1 MSKKKLDLAKD
12 LTRGRSIKKELG
24 ATEEAA
30 TKMVKKV
37 VKKLPEEI
45 KVSEPVP
52 TKTEDKKLVRTTID
66 LPAYVHKAIKIK
78 AATEGISL
86 KNYLVSLVKNDLKL
100 D

>member
-12 LTRGRSIKKELG
+12 LTRGRSIKKEIG

-30 TKMVKKV
+30 SKV
-37 VKKLPEEI
+37 VKKIVEETQPP
-45 KVSEPVP
+45 EPVR
-52 TKTEDKKLVRTTID
+52 KEEKKLIRTTID
-66 LPAYVHKAIKIK
+66 LPAYVHRAIKIK

-86 KNYLVSLVKNDLKL
+86 KNYLVGLVKNDLEL